1 MKMHNCI
8 CMNDDENAWFTYHK
22 LTKCNLTSKEN
33 FANLEATKN
42 KNLQTR
48 IELHFTKNSP
58 VSKQQQPSRS
68 MILPFSF
75 SLFFTT
81 KMRSV
86 FNFSNSSCSL
96 NANSTLSMKPPMTAL
111 VKTTSVERRNV
122 AEQRT
127 KSEEPSLTFTPARYG
142 SVGRDEGFR
151 FPTRNWRSQ
160 LREQQLAD
168 NRYNALHYSKI
179 FN

>member
-1 MKMHNCI
+1 
-8 CMNDDENAWFTYHK
+8 
-22 LTKCNLTSKEN
+22 
-33 FANLEATKN
+33 
-42 KNLQTR
+42 
-48 IELHFTKNSP
+48 
-58 VSKQQQPSRS
+58 
-68 MILPFSF
+68 
-75 SLFFTT
+75 
-81 KMRSV
+81 
-86 FNFSNSSCSL
+86 
-96 NANSTLSMKPPMTAL
+96 MKPPMAL
-111 VKTTSVERRNV
+111 TTSVERRKV

-179 FN
+179 FLLNLTFRHFSNT